1 MKIKIIT
8 ISVMLTLL
16 LGSCKKWIDVK
27 PSDRLAE
34 DQLFSTTKGYL
45 NALNGVYVEMT
56 NAAIYGEHMTV
67 SSLDAM
73 ASYYYITSSTHKFFD
88 QATLAFSTANTMPV
102 FDNMWKKAY
111 ELIINCNV
119 IIERCGEN
127 SNELLPAPYF
137 GMVKG
142 EALALRA
149 MLHLDMLRVFGPIYS
164 QADKNRPCIPYNTSP
179 RPEVSPLLGS
189 EEIMNHVIDDL
200 TAAIALLKDADPVIT
215 EGVRHTANANGSN
228 DMNYRQYRLNYY
240 AAKALLARAYL
251 WKQDK
256 EKALQEAQ
264 QILTAVLNP
273 AKPIFKI
280 GITPLSIPPATAAD
294 YDHLIITEVMF
305 SLYTLNRQNIY
316 TSFFSPDV
324 ATQNRLSFNNND
336 DNQQRKLALYDD
348 LNDYRLKAWVSLT
361 NTTNTFLTHVKFG
374 VTTYSPGPNMMPLI
388 RLSEIILMAAECSN
402 TVAEGTQYLNMLRT
416 GRNCVSLSP
425 ATTTQLK
432 DFITREF
439 RKEVFGEGQMYFY
452 YKRNAMTSIA
462 NHASLTGG
470 NKTITL
476 ASYLM
481 PLPVSETSVRS
492 K

>member
-1 MKIKIIT
+1 MKIKIVSIC
-8 ISVMLTLL
+8 LL
-16 LGSCKKWIDVK
+16 PVLLMGSCKKWIDVK

-56 NAAIYGEHMTV
+56 NAAIYGEHMSV

-73 ASYYYITSSTHKFFD
+73 ASYYYITSSTHRFFD
-88 QATLAFSTANTMPV
+88 QATLAYSSANMMTV
-102 FDNMWKKAY
+102 FDNMWKKSY

-119 IIERCGEN
+119 IIEQCGET
-127 SNELLPAPYF
+127 SNELLPGTYF

-142 EALALRA
+142 EAFALRA

-164 QADKNRPCIPYNTSP
+164 QANKDKPCIPYNTSS
-179 RPEVSPLLGS
+179 RPEVSPLLSS
-189 EEIMNHVIDDL
+189 EEIMKHVIDDL
-200 TAAIALLKDADPVIT
+200 TEAIALLKDADPIIT
-215 EGVRHTANANGSN
+215 EGVRHGANPNGAN
-228 DMNYRQYRLNYY
+228 DMYYRQYRINYY

-280 GITPLSIPPATAAD
+280 GITPLSMPPATAAD
-294 YDHLIITEVMF
+294 YDHLITTEVMF

-316 TSFFSPDV
+316 TNFFSPDV
-324 ATQNRLSFNNND
+324 ATKDRLSFNNNNND
-336 DNQQRKLALYDD
+336 PQKKTALYDD
-348 LNDYRLKAWVSLT
+348 QNDVRLKAWVSLT
-361 NTTNTFLTHVKFG
+361 TTTNTFLTHVKFG

-402 TVAEGTQYLNMLRT
+402 TIAEGTQYLNMLRT
-416 GRNCVSLSP
+416 GRSCVSLSP
-425 ATTTQLK
+425 TT
-432 DFITREF
+432 
-439 RKEVFGEGQMYFY
+439 
-452 YKRNAMTSIA
+452 
-462 NHASLTGG
+462 
-470 NKTITL
+470 
-476 ASYLM
+476 
-481 PLPVSETSVRS
+481 
-492 K
+492 